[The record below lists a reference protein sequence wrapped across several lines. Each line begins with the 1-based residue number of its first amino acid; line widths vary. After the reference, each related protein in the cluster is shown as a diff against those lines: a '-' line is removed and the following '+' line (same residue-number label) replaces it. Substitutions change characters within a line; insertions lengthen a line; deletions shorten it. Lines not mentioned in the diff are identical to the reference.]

1 MQCNE
6 KGKRNEIE
14 KRNKKIELITIPYLM
29 MMYYVC
35 EFKILTLNTMF
46 MDMMLNVLTSF
57 GFSNYAI
64 SKIIIII
71 KSEE

>member
-1 MQCNE
+1 MKKENE
-6 KGKRNEIE
+6 TKQK
-14 KRNKKIELITIPYLM
+14 KRNKNKIELITIPYLM

-35 EFKILTLNTMF
+35 EFKILTLNMMF